1 MIPARSGSKGI
12 PGKNLRQVAGRSL
25 VARSIDAARAAETID
40 AVVVSTDGD
49 AIAAEALSV
58 GARIVRRP
66 EALAGDE
73 ASSESALLH
82 ALDVLTDPDTG
93 DADTA
98 PEVLV
103 FLQATSPFTRAD
115 ELDAAVAR
123 VLDGG
128 ADAVLAAAPS
138 HAFIWR
144 VAEDGSAVAVNHD
157 AATRPRRQDRAP
169 EYRETG
175 AFYVVR
181 VAGFREARHRFFG
194 RVELAVVPARTA
206 VDIDDADDLALAAA
220 LAPLVEA
227 DTSAQAPTQA
237 PAPAPAPAPAQAPT
251 QTQTSTPAPGRP
263 QPAAPSDP
271 HPHPARATAAENG
284 AP

>member
-1 MIPARSGSKGI
+1 MSSSPRVVAVIPARSGSKGI

-25 VARSIDAARAAETID
+25 VARSIDAARAATTID

-49 AIAAEALSV
+49 AIAAEALAA

-103 FLQATSPFTRAD
+103 FLQATSPFTRPD
-115 ELDAAVAR
+115 ELDAAVRR

-138 HAFIWR
+138 HAFLWR

-220 LAPLVEA
+220 LAPLVEP
-227 DTSAQAPTQA
+227 DPSPQ
-237 PAPAPAPAPAQAPT
+237 AQAPT
-251 QTQTSTPAPGRP
+251 QTRAPARP